1 MDLKLSK
8 TKLEIIKKVEESE
21 NGALLDWILQELES
35 KRPFSSD
42 QIQPMTEE
50 EYRTEVEIGLKS
62 ARKDTLYTSQ
72 EIRTRYANRTK
83 STPA

>member
-8 TKLEIIKKVEESE
+8 TKLEIIKKVEASE

-35 KRPFSSD
+35 VLPFSSD
-42 QIQPMTEE
+42 QIQPITEE

-62 ARKDTLYTSQ
+62 ARKGPLYTSQ